1 MKIGFLQYEPD
12 FGRVDENVSRA
23 AAMLEGCDADLV
35 VLPELFNTGY
45 VFTSKEEAR
54 RLAETVP
61 GSRTVERLSE
71 IARRKKMHI
80 VAGMAERDGARIFNA
95 AVLITP
101 SGPGGVY
108 RKIHLFSEEKLW
120 FDPGDRPFTVYD
132 IGRCR
137 IGIMICFDW
146 FFPEAMRT
154 LALLGADIVCHP
166 ANLVLPF
173 CPDGMVTRCLE
184 NRVYAVTAD
193 RIGTEDRGRGKAL
206 SFTGMSQITGPDG
219 SILHRAGADTE
230 EIVTVQIDV
239 LKARNKKINSLNDLF
254 ENRRPEF
261 YCEIVKK

>member
-1 MKIGFLQYEPD
+1 MKIGFLQYRPD
-12 FGRVDENVSRA
+12 FGKVDYNVSRVA
-23 AAMLEGCDADLV
+23 TMLDECDADLI

-45 VFTSKEEAR
+45 VFTSKEEVS
-54 RLAETVP
+54 RLAEAIP

-71 IARRKKMHI
+71 IARHRKMHI

-101 SGPGGVY
+101 SGLGGIY

-132 IGRCR
+132 IGLCR
-137 IGIMICFDW
+137 IGVMVCFDW

-154 LALLGADIVCHP
+154 LALLGADMVCHP

-173 CPDGMVTRCLE
+173 CQNGMVTRCLE
-184 NRVYAVTAD
+184 NRVYAVTAN
-193 RIGTEDRGRGKAL
+193 RTGTEDRGRGKSL

-219 SILHRAGADTE
+219 SILRRAGADTE
-230 EIVTVQIDV
+230 EIITVEIDV
-239 LKARNKKINSLNDLF
+239 LKARNKRINSLNDLF
-254 ENRRPEF
+254 EDRRPEF
-261 YCEIVKK
+261 YDRIMKK